1 MQFQPTV
8 RRLFADLWEVDWIV
22 VEAVMVV
29 AEVAVVPAR
38 WLRMFL

>member
-22 VEAVMVV
+22 VEVVMMV
-29 AEVAVVPAR
+29 AEEAVVPSR
-38 WLRMFL
+38 WSRMFL